1 MIPSF
6 ETCDPVEKSESF
18 AFAEQWDLHSKRSSF
33 PIYVYVYVL
42 DAYVMVRR
50 AAPPHMA
57 RTRDGEHDDDD
68 AYAVCV
74 FVCDRS

>member
-1 MIPSF
+1 MRHHMHIYTYIRIQSYSGGDALIYVYI
-6 ETCDPVEKSESF
+6 C
-18 AFAEQWDLHSKRSSF
+18 
-33 PIYVYVYVL
+33 IYVYVYVL
-42 DAYVMVRR
+42 GAYVMVRR